1 MATVLSS
8 ADGVMRIV
16 FDCALDVGRRYS
28 AKVSS
33 HPIETGSKV
42 SDHVTT
48 DNPTFSIKGLVSD
61 AHILPLMDRTF
72 SSILF
77 GVGESR
83 AEAARKM
90 LLVMF
95 NNKAFV
101 QLQSGKE
108 PPYAN
113 LVITGINIPKDATVN
128 GGFVF
133 DVELEQMSTVSSRY
147 TTVKANRVVAKKKE
161 AEEQDSIKQS
171 FDGPF
176 PKIAKQE
183 VASAAAETTNTGST
197 SAIGK
202 LFDAVSDMAETAR
215 AAGAVRAA
223 QVAPK

>member
-16 FDCALDVGRRYS
+16 FDCALDVGRRYT
-28 AKVSS
+28 AKVTS

-42 SDHVTT
+42 SDHITT
-48 DNPTFSIKGLVSD
+48 DNPAFSIKGLVSD

-90 LLVMF
+90 LLVLF
-95 NNKAFV
+95 NNKQFV
-101 QLQSGKE
+101 QLQTGKE
-108 PPYAN
+108 PPYTN
-113 LVITGINIPKDATVN
+113 LVITSINIPKDSTVN

-133 DVELEQMSTVSSRY
+133 DVELEQLAAVSSRY

-161 AEEQDSIKQS
+161 AEEKEAIESS

-183 VASAAAETTNTGST
+183 TAAAAAETANTGST

-202 LFDAVSDMAETAR
+202 LFDAVSGVAETAR
-215 AAGAVRAA
+215 AAGIARAA
-223 QVAPK
+223 QAAPK